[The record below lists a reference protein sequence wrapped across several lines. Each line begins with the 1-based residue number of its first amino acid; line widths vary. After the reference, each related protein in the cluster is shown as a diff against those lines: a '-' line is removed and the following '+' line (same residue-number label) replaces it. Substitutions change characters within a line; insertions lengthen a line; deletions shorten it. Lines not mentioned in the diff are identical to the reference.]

1 MKKFIILYHAPFDAM
16 QQTANMT
23 PEDQVKGMEAWRQWA
38 NQCGDKLIDLGS
50 PLMNGQELLP
60 NGQAISS
67 NRNVAG
73 YSILQANDMNEA
85 KSLLIGHPHLQWNAG
100 CSIEI
105 HESMPLPGM

>member
-1 MKKFIILYHAPFDAM
+1 MKKFVVLYHAPFGAM
-16 QQTANMT
+16 QETANME

-85 KSLLIGHPHLQWNAG
+85 KSLLIGHPHLQWNTGA
-100 CSIEI
+100 SIEI